1 MHYKKL
7 LTLFFFITYSSCTS
21 VSVKNEIRIIEKE
34 TFSNKGFTLV
44 YSNILYDEKIVSNKL
59 QERELIIFQR
69 NLKKNTQVKI
79 SNILN
84 NKSLIVK
91 VGKKTKYPLF
101 NNSVISARIAKE
113 LDINLD
119 EPYVEIIAI
128 PENSLFIA
136 KKAKTFDEEK
146 NVANK
151 VPVND
156 ISIDNLNDTQ
166 KVSIKSTPKT
176 KFSYTIKIAD
186 FFFED
191 TAVSMIKRIKSETN
205 QSGKIKK
212 ISDKKYRVYLGPYT
226 NINSLQKSYNSINI
240 LEFDNIEIIKN
251 D

>member
-1 MHYKKL
+1 MHYKNF
-7 LTLFFFITYSSCTS
+7 LTLFFFIAYSSCTS
-21 VSVKNEIRIIEKE
+21 VSVKNDIRIIEKE

-44 YSNILYDEKIVSNKL
+44 YSNILYDEKIISNKL

-113 LDINLD
+113 LDINLN

-128 PENSLFIA
+128 PENSLFVA

-156 ISIDNLNDTQ
+156 ISIDNLNDPQ
-166 KVSIKSTPKT
+166 KVSIKTNTKT
-176 KFSYTIKIAD
+176 MFSYTIKIAD

-191 TAVSMIKRIKSETN
+191 TAVTMIKRIKFETN

-226 NINSLQKSYNSINI
+226 DINSLQKTYNSINI

>member
-7 LTLFFFITYSSCTS
+7 LTLFFFIAYSSCTS

-44 YSNILYDEKIVSNKL
+44 YSNILYDEKIISNKL

-166 KVSIKSTPKT
+166 KVSIKSTP
-176 KFSYTIKIAD
+176 
-186 FFFED
+186 
-191 TAVSMIKRIKSETN
+191 N
-205 QSGKIKK
+205 
-212 ISDKKYRVYLGPYT
+212 
-226 NINSLQKSYNSINI
+226 
-240 LEFDNIEIIKN
+240 
-251 D
+251 

>member
-7 LTLFFFITYSSCTS
+7 LTLFFFIAYSSCTS

-156 ISIDNLNDTQ
+156 ISIDNLNDPQ
-166 KVSIKSTPKT
+166 KVSIKSTPNT
-176 KFSYTIKIAD
+176 NFSYTIKIAD

-191 TAVSMIKRIKSETN
+191 TAVSMIKRIKTETN

-212 ISDKKYRVYLGPYT
+212 LSDKKYRVYLGPYT

>member
-7 LTLFFFITYSSCTS
+7 LILFFFIVHSSCTS
-21 VSVKNEIRIIEKE
+21 VSVKNDIRIIEKE